1 MVYDLR
7 FESWLPFRRRSGQ
20 VEWLPPYGITDD
32 PTGTD
37 PIVALACPRPDF
49 DAAVTEF
56 LIGLFTVALDVEDEA
71 AWRKLRDAP
80 PTPETLKAALANLP
94 DAFALDGPGAR
105 AFQDID
111 PMTDAESNE
120 IESLLIDAPGDKT
133 IKDNKDLFIR
143 RASAMII
150 GRPAA
155 AMAIITLQTY
165 AKGGGRGYLASMRR
179 NGPMTTLV
187 EPRLNPKQDAFWQF
201 IWANAET
208 RNQLDKRDGNRS
220 RAWENSDIFPWLSQT
235 KAYTHAVSGPF
246 VDNDS
251 ASPLQTYFTLPRRIR
266 LNIKDGPCRCSYTG
280 KCDTA
285 SIQSVRE
292 RINGVKYRNW
302 EHPFSPQKMQEERWK
317 PVSCSSRGVTWQD
330 WLGILLSQDNDPLNK
345 IAPVVKNYKIF
356 RQRGPFRIVAH
367 GYAMDPKRTAI
378 ALRWVQSELPGFPDD
393 SLERIRAFAARAHAA
408 TEELAKLLMFQ
419 VKAGLFE
426 RPKDAPGDFSHV
438 KQALWTETQATFFDM
453 VNKIT
458 DGTDAEIDA
467 LCQKFRAYLRDVALG
482 IFDRLCPID
491 GAAITQLR
499 RPISARHSLV
509 MTCEGYGK
517 DGASFYKALQLEPPE
532 KAKSKKGKAA

>member
-1 MVYDLR
+1 MKYDLR

-20 VEWLPPYGITDD
+20 VEWLPPYNITDE
-32 PTGTD
+32 PTGAD

-120 IESLLIDAPGDKT
+120 IESLLIDAPGGQTTKF
-133 IKDNKDLFIR
+133 NKDLFVKR
-143 RASAMII
+143 SLVPVL

-155 AMAIITLQTY
+155 AMALITMQTY
-165 AKGGGRGYLASMRR
+165 APSGGQGHRTSMRGGGPL
-179 NGPMTTLV
+179 TTLV
-187 EPRLNPKQDAFWQF
+187 EPRTNPKEQPLWQLV
-201 IWANAET
+201 WANAET
-208 RNQLDKRDGNRS
+208 YRQRDQRDGDK
-220 RAWENSDIFPWLSQT
+220 AQEWEARHQFPWLSATLTSNEKQQGRPVRPPE
-235 KAYTHAVSGPF
+235 AAPEQV
-246 VDNDS
+246 
-251 ASPLQTYFTLPRRIR
+251 YFGLPRRIR
-266 LNIKDGPCRCSYTG
+266 LDVTDAACVCALTG
-280 KCDTA
+280 REDSA
-285 SIQSVRE
+285 S
-292 RINGVKYRNW
+292 
-302 EHPFSPQKMQEERWK
+302 
-317 PVSCSSRGVTWQD
+317 VT
-330 WLGILLSQDNDPLNK
+330 GFRM
-345 IAPVVKNYKIF
+345 KNYGVQYLDWMHPLTPHYFDKNSGWLPSHGNADGVSWKDWQSLLFDTTDGATRRPAQTVSHF
-356 RQRGPFRIVAH
+356 RAKRAGQKFRLIANGYDMDNMKARG
-367 GYAMDPKRTAI
+367 
-378 ALRWVQSELPGFPDD
+378 WVQAELPGFPDE
-393 SLERIRAFAARAHAA
+393 SLNRIRAFAARVHAG

-491 GAAITQLR
+491 GAAIAQLR